1 LTTLYS
7 SYILVSTPKEHHVM
21 HESEDLM
28 TAAKAAEYLGVTPA
42 RIHAIRAARHGFGRQ
57 IGGIWFYT
65 KQELDAYQ
73 ATKQRP
79 NPTRPKGSAGTLAAV
94 SPA

>member
-1 LTTLYS
+1 MS
-7 SYILVSTPKEHHVM
+7 
-21 HESEDLM
+21 ESEDLM

-42 RIHAIRAARHGFGRQ
+42 RIHAIRASRSGFGRQ
-57 IGGIWFYT
+57 IGGVWFYT
-65 KQELDAYQ
+65 RQELDDYQ

-79 NPTRPKGSAGTLAAV
+79 NPSRGKGSAGTLTAV